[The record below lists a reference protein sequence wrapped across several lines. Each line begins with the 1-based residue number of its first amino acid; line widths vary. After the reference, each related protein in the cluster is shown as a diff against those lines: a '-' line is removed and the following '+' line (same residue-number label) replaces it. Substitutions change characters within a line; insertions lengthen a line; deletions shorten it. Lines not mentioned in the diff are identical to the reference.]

1 MPNVHTFNILVD
13 ALCKE
18 GKLTEA
24 KEVFGVMIQRGIE
37 PNTVTYSFLI
47 DGYCLQNKTDDAVKE
62 FNVMV
67 ERGCS
72 PNLVVRLI
80 S

>member
-1 MPNVHTFNILVD
+1 MT
-13 ALCKE
+13 
-18 GKLTEA
+18 
-24 KEVFGVMIQRGIE
+24 IQRGIE